1 MAKSRHS
8 VEPVCS
14 PAVLA
19 RIARMR
25 AAARSASCS
34 SWSHSMTL
42 TGSPWP
48 NSLQSFFWKILG
60 LSAMTLFAA
69 VRIAPVER

>member
-1 MAKSRHS
+1 
-8 VEPVCS
+8 
-14 PAVLA
+14 
-19 RIARMR
+19 MR

-34 SWSHSMTL
+34 SWSHSTTL

-48 NSLQSFFWKILG
+48 NSLQSFFWKIFG